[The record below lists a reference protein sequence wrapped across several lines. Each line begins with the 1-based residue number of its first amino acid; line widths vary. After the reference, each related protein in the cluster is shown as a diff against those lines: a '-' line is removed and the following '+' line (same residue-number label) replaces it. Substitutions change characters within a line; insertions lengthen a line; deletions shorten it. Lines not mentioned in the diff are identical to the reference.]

1 MIVRTVLGDI
11 APDDLGVTY
20 LHEHLIIDSPLVA
33 DQLPHIHL
41 PSVDDAVAEVDLCAA
56 AGVGAMVDAMPCAS
70 GRHVERLAAVSE
82 RSGLHVIATTGLHT
96 PKYYPEHRWA
106 LEGSAEV
113 LAEMFTADITDGIDR
128 FDYAGPAV
136 ERTGHRA
143 GILKI
148 ATSGSTITARDRS
161 LFEAAAMTHQRT
173 GVPILTHCEGGEGA
187 PEQLALL
194 TEFGVPLTRVVL
206 SHTDRIADPGLHKD
220 LLSSGVNLEY
230 DQALRQAAAEVSA
243 TAGLL
248 AEMIGAGFAGQLMLG
263 TDGARR
269 TLWTTLG
276 GSPGLAWMMTGFTA
290 ILESRGIDAKAR
302 HQLLVTNPAR
312 FLAMGAI

>member
-1 MIVRTVLGDI
+1 VIVRTVLGDI

-33 DQLPHIHL
+33 DRLPHIHL
-41 PSVDDAVAEVDLCAA
+41 PSVDEAVAEVAPCAA
-56 AGVGAMVDAMPCAS
+56 AGAIALVDAMPCAS

-96 PKYYPEHRWA
+96 EKYYPHHRWA
-106 LEGSAEV
+106 LEASADV
-113 LAEMFTADITDGIDR
+113 LAGLFTADIEDGIDR
-128 FDYAGPAV
+128 FDYTGPAI

-161 LFEAAAMTHQRT
+161 LFEAAAITHQRT
-173 GVPILTHCEGGEGA
+173 GVPILTHCEEGVGA

-194 TEFGVPLTRVVL
+194 AEFGVPLTRVVL
-206 SHTDRIADPGLHKD
+206 SHTDKIADPGLHKE

-230 DQALRQAAAEVSA
+230 DQALRQATDGAPA

-248 AEMIGAGFAGQLMLG
+248 AEMIAAGFLGQLMLG

-276 GSPGLAWMMTGFTA
+276 GTPGLAWLLTGFTA
-290 ILESRGIDAKAR
+290 VLESRGIDAKAR
-302 HQLLVTNPAR
+302 HQLLVANPAR
-312 FLAMGAI
+312 FLAMGPT

>member
-1 MIVRTVLGDI
+1 VIVRTVLGDI

-33 DQLPHIHL
+33 DRLPHIHL
-41 PSVDDAVAEVDLCAA
+41 PSVDEAVAEVVPCAA
-56 AGVGAMVDAMPCAS
+56 AGAGAMVDAMPCAS
-70 GRHVERLAAVSE
+70 GRDVERLAAVSE

-96 PKYYPEHRWA
+96 EKYYPGHRWA
-106 LEGSAEV
+106 LEASADV
-113 LAEMFTADITDGIDR
+113 LAGLFTADIVDGIDR
-128 FDYAGPAV
+128 FDYTGPAI

-148 ATSGSTITARDRS
+148 VTSGSTITARDRR
-161 LFEAAAMTHQRT
+161 LFEAAAITHQRT
-173 GVPILTHCEGGEGA
+173 GVPILTHCEEGAGA

-206 SHTDRIADPGLHKD
+206 SHTDKIADSGLHKE

-230 DQALRQAAAEVSA
+230 DQALRQATNEAP
-243 TAGLL
+243 TTPGLL
-248 AEMIGAGFAGQLMLG
+248 ADMIAAGFLGQLMLG

-269 TLWTTLG
+269 TLWTALG
-276 GSPGLAWMMTGFTA
+276 GTPGLAWLLTGFTA
-290 ILESRGIDAKAR
+290 VLESRGIDAKAR
-302 HQLLVTNPAR
+302 HQLLVANPAR
-312 FLAMGAI
+312 FLAMGPT